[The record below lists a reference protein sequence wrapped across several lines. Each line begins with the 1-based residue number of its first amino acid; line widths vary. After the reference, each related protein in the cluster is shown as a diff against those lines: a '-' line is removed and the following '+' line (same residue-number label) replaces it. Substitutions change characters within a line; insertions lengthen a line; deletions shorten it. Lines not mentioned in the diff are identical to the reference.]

1 MGLVERERERD
12 PSRRR
17 VAFLSSSPI
26 RRPISFSF
34 LSPFLFLPLCFIL
47 ERREFVARSS
57 SNAKKGVPGGTRGA
71 EKMFR
76 ENRWRGCNRSA
87 VERGR
92 LKETVEF
99 LGWNSFENL
108 SRDFPF
114 FLFFFFFCMKVFE
127 GYAIRRRIVERRNN
141 IDIEKYTLFFPAT
154 RRILK
159 ISLNY

>member
-1 MGLVERERERD
+1 M
-12 PSRRR
+12 
-17 VAFLSSSPI
+17 
-26 RRPISFSF
+26 
-34 LSPFLFLPLCFIL
+34 
-47 ERREFVARSS
+47 ARSS

-114 FLFFFFFCMKVFE
+114 FLFFFLHEDF
-127 GYAIRRRIVERRNN
+127 RRVRN
-141 IDIEKYTLFFPAT
+141 KTTYSGT
-154 RRILK
+154 
-159 ISLNY
+159 

>member
-1 MGLVERERERD
+1 MWNRSPAGRGERRTFSWLSATESGLERNPVAFSCRLSPHGTGRD

-34 LSPFLFLPLCFIL
+34 LFPFLFLPLCFIL

-87 VERGR
+87 VERG
-92 LKETVEF
+92 
-99 LGWNSFENL
+99 
-108 SRDFPF
+108 D
-114 FLFFFFFCMKVFE
+114 
-127 GYAIRRRIVERRNN
+127 
-141 IDIEKYTLFFPAT
+141 
-154 RRILK
+154 
-159 ISLNY
+159 